1 MSTSKQAGKAV
12 DETQEQLL
20 NLRAQVERLLNDRVT
35 PVLSDAAGRAETAV
49 TTARDYTS
57 AQADSVSKKVR
68 GQPLIAVGVAGAV
81 GYLLG
86 RIAR

>member
-1 MSTSKQAGKAV
+1 MSTSKKAGKAV

-20 NLRAQVERLLNDRVT
+20 NLRAQVEHLLNDRVT
-35 PVLSDAAGRAETAV
+35 PALSDAAGRAETAV

-57 AQADSVSKKVR
+57 AGADSVSKKVR

>member
-1 MSTSKQAGKAV
+1 MSASKQAQKTA
-12 DETQEQLL
+12 DETREQLL
-20 NLRAQVERLLNDRVT
+20 SLRAQVENLLNDRVT
-35 PVLSDAAGRAETAV
+35 PALSDAAGRAETAV
-49 TTARDYTS
+49 TTARDYTT

-68 GQPLIAVGVAGAV
+68 GQPLIAVGISAAV